1 MNNVI
6 NIEVKNVY
14 DGPMDL
20 LLDLI
25 KENKIDIY
33 DIPISYL
40 TNEFSN
46 RLGLITYKNLDV
58 FLDFSIMAS
67 TLLQIKSKTLLPVE
81 NDEVDDD
88 DPRKEL
94 VDRIIEYNYFKYIS
108 SILVSSYNI
117 GSKKLFKNTED
128 LTILSFEKEID
139 YKKMDINRLSKTYK
153 KFQKKKPYKDID
165 AYEIEE
171 NDYTFEESMEKLFDI
186 LNNNKSFTF
195 NSLLGEN
202 SSRIE
207 IVTHF
212 LVILELVKESKLK
225 LSATEKDVILAYE

>member
-81 NDEVDDD
+81 NDEVDED

-108 SILVSSYNI
+108 NILVSSYNV

-139 YKKMDINRLSKTYK
+139 YKKMDINKLSKTYK

-195 NSLLGEN
+195 NLLLGEN

>member
-20 LLDLI
+20 LLNLI

-81 NDEVDDD
+81 NDEVDED

-108 SILVSSYNI
+108 NILVSSYNV

-139 YKKMDINRLSKTYK
+139 YKKMDINKLSKTYK

-195 NSLLGEN
+195 NLLLGEN